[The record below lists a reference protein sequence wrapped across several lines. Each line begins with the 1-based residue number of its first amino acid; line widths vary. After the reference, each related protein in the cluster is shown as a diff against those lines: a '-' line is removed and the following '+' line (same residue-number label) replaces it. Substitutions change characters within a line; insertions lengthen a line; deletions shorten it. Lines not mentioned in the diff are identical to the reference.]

1 VTIHDLGGS
10 GDCDREDTGAGAG
23 VDASGKR

>member
-10 GDCDREDTGAGAG
+10 GDCDREDTGGGAG
-23 VDASGKR
+23 VAASGKR